1 MLQVPCSARNART
14 DCDGR
19 LFMSTVTDECDSGH
33 AVLPVLDNILDHM
46 SSVVKLP
53 LASRTGPAVARAA
66 RRAAVVAEPTEEGGP
81 LLVRFLRALWM
92 ERGLSENTLSAY
104 RADLITLVR
113 WQTARGQSIE
123 NTTRSDLQD
132 FIAWRVDQGAQ
143 PRSTA
148 RQLSSFRR
156 FFRFLLREGTL
167 AEDPTTQIS
176 MPKIGRALPKSLAEA
191 QVESLLGAPD
201 VADPLGHRD
210 RTMLEVLYATGLRV
224 SELVGL
230 KHSQVNVPQ
239 GVLRIVGKGNRER
252 LIPLGDEAV
261 HWLVEFLRGPRAE
274 ILLERTTDY
283 LFPTRR
289 GDRMTRQ
296 AFWHI
301 IKRYASKAGVQ
312 KELSPHTLR
321 HAFATHLL
329 NRGADLRVVQMLL
342 GHSDLSTTQIYTH
355 VARERLRQLHAVH
368 HPRG

>member
-1 MLQVPCSARNART
+1 
-14 DCDGR
+14 
-19 LFMSTVTDECDSGH
+19 MSTATGECDSGH
-33 AVLPVLDNILDHM
+33 AVRAGWDNILDHM
-46 SSVVKLP
+46 SSVVKLSM
-53 LASRTGPAVARAA
+53 ASRAGTTAARAS
-66 RRAAVVAEPTEEGGP
+66 RRTVAAAAAADEGGP
-81 LLVRFLRALWM
+81 LIARFLRSIWM

-104 RADLITLVR
+104 RADLLTLAR
-113 WQTARGQSIE
+113 WQESQGRGIE
-123 NTTRSDLQD
+123 VTTRGNLQE

-156 FFRFLLREGTL
+156 FFRFLLREGAL
-167 AEDPTTQIS
+167 SEDPTLQIS

-301 IKRYASKAGVQ
+301 IKRYAQKAGVEV
-312 KELSPHTLR
+312 ELSPHTLR

-329 NRGADLRVVQMLL
+329 NHGADLRVVQMLL

-355 VARERLRQLHAVH
+355 VARRRMKDLHGEH